1 MISPITHTETPDQG
15 SVNLANAF
23 LKKVFGSPAGYIVAA
38 SKLTPGNLVVNID
51 SQLLSIETV
60 SKNAQMMPS
69 GVKVKSVATGTELY
83 GDFDSIRK
91 LINIC
96 KNNK

>member
-1 MISPITHTETPDQG
+1 MDINTN
-15 SVNLANAF
+15 VKVANAF
-23 LKKVFGSPAGYIVAA
+23 FKKAFGGPAGYAIAA
-38 SKLTPGNLVVNID
+38 SKSRPGLLVVDID
-51 SQLLSIETV
+51 SNLLSIDCI
-60 SKNAQMMPS
+60 SKY
-69 GVKVKSVATGTELY
+69 VKVMPGGVTAKSVATGTKLY